1 MSVGKNGAS
10 AIRCTVFF
18 LFVHI
23 FIDGIWQQCYNKNV
37 VSMSTEKMVI
47 TVDSYTDRRIMKR
60 DNKLIVAAVVL
71 PFLVGVFFDQ
81 TAVYKLNSMHFFVV
95 TALIV
100 TYNVVLF
107 IQRAD
112 WERRKFAFQCSC
124 MGFFTIGLIQGVCL
138 IRNTEDFSDSLRTG
152 LGIGLAV
159 LLVIALLVLLEME
172 KGVTENVIMLVIFAA
187 FLLRI
192 FYTVLTM
199 ALLYQND
206 ITVFHPDCTG
216 HLGYV
221 YYMYRDGHLPDVDP
235 TTQFEF
241 YQPPLHYAVSAV
253 FLRLL
258 GFMRLFPAERE
269 GVEEILQVLPMIYS
283 MITIVFIDKIGR
295 RIKLSP
301 EGRLILVCLAG
312 FLPYSVMTGAALNND
327 PLALLLMVMSIYFTL
342 KWYDAPDMK
351 GILIMALCIGGAM
364 MTKLSSALIA
374 PAMAVLMLHRAWKDR
389 KRWTVY
395 LKQFTG
401 FGLVAFPLGLWH
413 SLYCFIKYGM
423 PIGYASPL
431 EEDSLQ
437 YIGNYDKWARFFDF
451 DRAFEY
457 LGVRMDYAHYFAD
470 YNIPVTLVKFATFG
484 ESQYYRDSSLTH
496 ILGTGMFWVNAALFV
511 LMAVAFVAWCFF
523 RDGRMIQKVFICT
536 GAVVSLVLYVKFC
549 LKYTHVCTMN
559 IRYIMCA
566 VYLGC
571 IAVAAFFSGLQ
582 ERIAGKSESGGRVCK
597 RIMTAAA
604 LFYAVAVIVL
614 KAEMETLIF

>member
-1 MSVGKNGAS
+1 MS
-10 AIRCTVFF
+10 I
-18 LFVHI
+18 
-23 FIDGIWQQCYNKNV
+23 
-37 VSMSTEKMVI
+37 EEMVI
-47 TVDSYTDRRIMKR
+47 ARDGHMDRSIMKR

-81 TAVYKLNSMHFFVV
+81 TAAFKLNSMHFFVL

-112 WERRKFAFQCSC
+112 WERRKFVFQCSC
-124 MGFFTIGLIQGVCL
+124 MVFFTIGSIQGVCL
-138 IRNTEDFSDSLRTG
+138 IRNTEDFSDGLRTV
-152 LGIGLAV
+152 LGIGLAALLIVALRV
-159 LLVIALLVLLEME
+159 LLKVE
-172 KGVTENVIMLVIFAA
+172 KGVTENVNMLVIFAA
-187 FLLRI
+187 FMLRI
-192 FYTVLTM
+192 FYAVLTY

-241 YQPPLHYAVSAV
+241 YQPPLHYAISAV
-253 FLRLL
+253 FLRILE
-258 GFMRLFPAERE
+258 FMRLFPAERE

-295 RIKLSP
+295 QMKLSM
-301 EGRLILVCLAG
+301 EGRLISVCLAG

-327 PLALLLMVMSIYFTL
+327 PLALLLMVMSIYFTF
-342 KWYDAPDMK
+342 KWYDAPNMK

-364 MTKLSSALIA
+364 MSKFSSALIA
-374 PAMAVLMLHRAWKDR
+374 PAMAVMMLHRAWKDR
-389 KRWTVY
+389 KQWMAY
-395 LKQFTG
+395 LKQFMG
-401 FGLVAFPLGLWH
+401 FGLIAFPLGLWH
-413 SLYCFIKYGM
+413 SLYCFIRYRM
-423 PIGYASPL
+423 PIGYAAPL
-431 EEDSLQ
+431 GEDSRQ
-437 YIGNYDKWARFFDF
+437 YIGGYSKWERFFDF
-451 DRAFEY
+451 DRTFEY
-457 LGVRMDYAHYFAD
+457 LGVRMDYVEYFAD

-484 ESQYYRDSSLTH
+484 ESQYYRDSWLTH

-511 LMAVAFVAWCFF
+511 LMVAAFVVWCFH
-523 RDGRMIQKVFICT
+523 RDGRAVQKAFIGV
-536 GAVVSLVLYVKFC
+536 GAAVSLILYVRFC

-571 IAVAAFFSGLQ
+571 ITIAVAASGLQ
-582 ERIAGKSESGGRVCK
+582 ARIAGKSETGGLICK

-604 LFYAVAVIVL
+604 LFYAVAVTVL
-614 KAEMETLIF
+614 MWGMETLIF

>member
-1 MSVGKNGAS
+1 
-10 AIRCTVFF
+10 
-18 LFVHI
+18 
-23 FIDGIWQQCYNKNV
+23 
-37 VSMSTEKMVI
+37 MSTEKMVI
-47 TVDSYTDRRIMKR
+47 ARDDHTDRSIMKR

-81 TAVYKLNSMHFFVV
+81 TAAYKLSYMHFFVLS
-95 TALIV
+95 ALIV
-100 TYNVVLF
+100 TYNVVLA

-112 WERRKFAFQCSC
+112 WERRKFVFQCSC
-124 MGFFTIGLIQGVCL
+124 MVFFTIGAVQGVCL
-138 IRNTEDFSDSLRTG
+138 IRNMEDFSDGLRTG

-159 LLVIALLVLLEME
+159 FLITVLLVLLKVE

-187 FLLRI
+187 FMLRI
-192 FYTVLTM
+192 FYAGLTM

-221 YYMYRDGHLPDVDP
+221 YYMYVDGRLPDVDP

-241 YQPPLHYAVSAV
+241 YQPPLHYAISAI
-253 FLRLL
+253 FLKILE
-258 GFMRLFPAERE
+258 FMHLFPAERE

-295 RIKLSP
+295 QMKLSP
-301 EGRLILVCLAG
+301 EGRLIAICFAG
-312 FLPYSVMTGAALNND
+312 FLPYSVMTAAALNND
-327 PLALLLMVMSIYFTL
+327 PLALLLMVMSIYFTF
-342 KWYDAPDMK
+342 KWYDEPNMK

-374 PAMAVLMLHRAWKDR
+374 PAMAVMMLHRAWKDR
-389 KRWTVY
+389 KQWTVY

-401 FGLVAFPLGLWH
+401 FCLVAFPLGMWH
-413 SLYCFIKYGM
+413 SLYCFIRYGM

-431 EEDSLQ
+431 GEDSLQ
-437 YIGNYDKWARFFDF
+437 YIGDYDKWERFFDF
-451 DRAFEY
+451 NRAFEY
-457 LGVRMDYAHYFAD
+457 LGVRMDYANYFAD

-484 ESQYYRDSSLTH
+484 ESVYYRGSSLTNV
-496 ILGTGMFWVNAALFV
+496 LGIGMFWVNVVLFI
-511 LMAVAFVAWCFF
+511 LMAAAFVVWCFF
-523 RDGRMIQKVFICT
+523 RDGRMIQKVFIFT
-536 GAVVSLVLYVKFC
+536 GAAVSLVLYVKFC

-571 IAVAAFFSGLQ
+571 IAIAAVSSGLQ
-582 ERIAGKSESGGRVCK
+582 ERIAEKSETGGRVCS
-597 RIMTAAA
+597 RILTAAS
-604 LFYAVAVIVL
+604 LLYAVAAIVL
-614 KAEMETLIF
+614 KAGMETLIF

>member
-1 MSVGKNGAS
+1 
-10 AIRCTVFF
+10 
-18 LFVHI
+18 
-23 FIDGIWQQCYNKNV
+23 
-37 VSMSTEKMVI
+37 MSTEKTVI
-47 TVDSYTDRRIMKR
+47 MRDDSMDRNIMKR

-81 TAVYKLNSMHFFVV
+81 TAAYKLSFMHFIVL

-100 TYNVVLF
+100 TYNIVLY

-124 MGFFTIGLIQGVCL
+124 MVFFTIGSIQGVCL
-138 IRNTEDFSDSLRTG
+138 IRNTEDFSDGLRTG

-159 LLVIALLVLLEME
+159 LLIAVLLVLLKVE

-187 FLLRI
+187 FMLRI
-192 FYTVLTM
+192 FYTGLTM

-206 ITVFHPDCTG
+206 VTVFHPDCGG

-221 YYMYRDGHLPDVDP
+221 YHLYAEGRLPEGDP
-235 TTQFEF
+235 TTQYEF
-241 YQPPLHYAVSAV
+241 YQPPLHYAVSAC
-253 FLRLL
+253 FLKIL

-295 RIKLSP
+295 QMKLSM
-301 EGRLILVCLAG
+301 EGRLIAVCLAG

-327 PLALLLMVMSIYFTL
+327 PLALMLMVMSIYFTF

-364 MTKLSSALIA
+364 MTKLSSVLIA
-374 PAMAVLMLHRAWKDR
+374 PAMAVMMLHRAWKDR

-413 SLYCFIKYGM
+413 SLYCFIRYRM

-431 EEDSLQ
+431 EEESLQ
-437 YIGNYDKWARFFDF
+437 YIGNYDKWQRFFNF

-457 LGVRMDYAHYFAD
+457 LGVRMDYEHYFAD
-470 YNIPVTLVKFATFG
+470 YNIPVTLIKFATFG

-496 ILGTGMFWVNAALFV
+496 VLGIGMFWVNAALFV
-511 LMAVAFVAWCFF
+511 LMAVSFVVWCFF
-523 RDGRMIQKVFICT
+523 RDGRTIQKAFMGT

-549 LKYTHVCTMN
+549 MQYPHVCTMN
-559 IRYIMCA
+559 IRYIMCV

-571 IAVAAFFSGLQ
+571 ITIAVAASGLQ
-582 ERIAGKSESGGRVCK
+582 ERIAGKSEAGGRICK
-597 RIMTAAA
+597 RVMTAAA
-604 LFYAVAVIVL
+604 LLYAVAIIVL
-614 KAEMETLIF
+614 KAGMETIIF

>member
-1 MSVGKNGAS
+1 MGG
-10 AIRCTVFF
+10 R
-18 LFVHI
+18 
-23 FIDGIWQQCYNKNV
+23 
-37 VSMSTEKMVI
+37 
-47 TVDSYTDRRIMKR
+47 TDRSIMKR
-60 DNKLIVAAVVL
+60 DNRLIVAAIVL

-81 TAVYKLNSMHFFVV
+81 TAPYKLSSMHFFVL

-107 IQRAD
+107 FQRAD
-112 WERRKFAFQCSC
+112 WERRKFVFQCSC

-138 IRNTEDFSDSLRTG
+138 IRNTEDFSDGLRTA
-152 LGIGLAV
+152 LGIGLAA
-159 LLVIALLVLLEME
+159 LLIIALLVLLKAE

-192 FYTVLTM
+192 FYAGLTM

-253 FLRLL
+253 FLRMLEL
-258 GFMRLFPAERE
+258 MHLFPADRE

-283 MITIVFIDKIGR
+283 MITIVFLDKIGR
-295 RIKLSP
+295 QMKLSM
-301 EGRLILVCLAG
+301 EGRLISICLTG
-312 FLPYSVMTGAALNND
+312 FLPYSVMMGVALNND

-342 KWYDAPDMK
+342 KWYDDPDLK

-364 MTKLSSALIA
+364 MAKLSSALIA
-374 PAMAVLMLHRAWKDR
+374 PAMAVVMLCRAWKDR
-389 KRWTVY
+389 KRWVVY

-413 SLYCFIKYGM
+413 SLYCFFKYRM

-431 EEDSLQ
+431 WEDSRQ
-437 YIGNYDKWARFFDF
+437 YIGNYDKWQRFFDF
-451 DRAFEY
+451 ERAFEY
-457 LGVRMDYAHYFAD
+457 LGVRMDYVEYYAD

-484 ESQYYRDSSLTH
+484 ESVYYRSSSLTL
-496 ILGTGMFWVNAALFV
+496 ILGTGMFWVNVVLFV
-511 LMAVAFVAWCFF
+511 LMVVAFVAWCFF
-523 RDGRMIQKVFICT
+523 RDGRAVQKVFIGT
-536 GAVVSLVLYVKFC
+536 GAVVSLVMYVKFC

-571 IAVAAFFSGLQ
+571 IAIAAAASGLQ
-582 ERIAGKSESGGRVCK
+582 ERIAEKSGTGGRICK

-604 LFYAVAVIVL
+604 LLYAVVVIVL
-614 KAEMETLIF
+614 KTGMETVIN

>member
-1 MSVGKNGAS
+1 MSIEKKV
-10 AIRCTVFF
+10 TVRDD
-18 LFVHI
+18 H
-23 FIDGIWQQCYNKNV
+23 
-37 VSMSTEKMVI
+37 
-47 TVDSYTDRRIMKR
+47 TDRSIMKR

-81 TAVYKLNSMHFFVV
+81 TAAYKLSSMHFLVL

-100 TYNVVLF
+100 TYNIVLF

-112 WERRKFAFQCSC
+112 WERRKFVFQCSC
-124 MGFFTIGLIQGVCL
+124 MGFFTLVAVQGICL
-138 IRNTEDFSDSLRTG
+138 IRNMEDFSDSQLTA

-159 LLVIALLVLLEME
+159 LLITVLLVLLKSE

-187 FLLRI
+187 FMLRI
-192 FYTVLTM
+192 FYAGLTY

-206 ITVFHPDCTG
+206 ITAFHPDCTG

-241 YQPPLHYAVSAV
+241 YQPPLHYAISAI
-253 FLRLL
+253 FLKILE
-258 GFMRLFPAERE
+258 FMRLLPAERE

-283 MITIVFIDKIGR
+283 MVTIVFIDKIGR
-295 RIKLSP
+295 QMKLSV
-301 EGRLILVCLAG
+301 EGRLVSVCLTG

-327 PLALLLMVMSIYFTL
+327 PLALLLMVMSIYFTF

-374 PAMAVLMLHRAWKDR
+374 PAMAVMMLHRAWKDR
-389 KRWTVY
+389 KRWAAY
-395 LKQFTG
+395 LKQFMG

-413 SLYCFIKYGM
+413 SLYNFFKYRM

-431 EEDSLQ
+431 GEDSRQ
-437 YIGNYDKWARFFDF
+437 YIGNYDKWDRFFDF

-457 LGVRMDYAHYFAD
+457 LGVRMDYVEFFAD

-484 ESQYYRDSSLTH
+484 EGLYYQFSPLTQ
-496 ILGTGMFWVNAALFV
+496 ILGTGMFWVNAVLFI
-511 LMAVAFVAWCFF
+511 LMAVAFVVWCFF
-523 RDGRMIQKVFICT
+523 RDGRAIQKTFIGV
-536 GAVVSLVLYVKFC
+536 GALVSLFLYVKFC
-549 LKYTHVCTMN
+549 LKYTHVCTMH

-571 IAVAAFFSGLQ
+571 IAVAAAASGLQ
-582 ERIAGKSESGGRVCK
+582 ERIAGKSEKGGLICK

-604 LFYAVAVIVL
+604 LLYAVAVIVL
-614 KAEMETLIF
+614 KAGMETLII